1 MSDKVIAK
9 IEINGK
15 TFEEILFD
23 YKTYV
28 NKELNDIKKEI
39 EEKDKLL
46 KFFFADKELSKDDII
61 EIINEHIRRIK
72 NEEN

>member
-23 YKTYV
+23 YKT
-28 NKELNDIKKEI
+28 ELNNIKKEI

-61 EIINEHIRRIK
+61 EIINEHIEELN
-72 NEEN
+72 NEENHN